1 LYSAGLLS
9 ALSNTNRD
17 WKLIAFNVHSLNTL
31 LTSRYTIP
39 VSDELWI
46 ERTYIQQT
54 RSCQHCHQKDYK
66 TIVDDEGNQTKEYF
80 ETQSKI
86 PVKEI
91 IFYDEVLSDVEVVL
105 FNWGH
110 TQVTQLTRKYWK
122 CPLCNNPNLASNS
135 PTSDKQYG
143 SSASFGVMY
152 EQPKWTI
159 MIRSSFDRLNMTWV
173 TDYLREID
181 VGLMAYQRSYFEE
194 HGQNMEHEIQ
204 QFKHE
209 DKN

>member
-39 VSDELWI
+39 VSDELWR

-54 RSCQHCHQKDYK
+54 RSCQHCYQKDYK
-66 TIVDDEGNQTKEYF
+66 TIVDDEGNQSKEYF

-86 PVKEI
+86 PVKDIE
-91 IFYDEVLSDVEVVL
+91 FYDERMSDVETFL
-105 FNWGH
+105 FNWGSS
-110 TQVTQLTRKYWK
+110 QITQLIRKYWR
-122 CPLCNNPNLASNS
+122 CPLCNNSNLASDT

-159 MIRSSFDRLNMTWV
+159 MIRSSFDRQNMDWV
-173 TDYLREID
+173 TNYLREID
-181 VGLMAYQRSYFEE
+181 VGLMAYQKGYFEE
-194 HGQNMEHEIQ
+194 HGQGMEHDIQ
-204 QFKHE
+204 PFRHE